1 MFRRISLFALAL
13 VLALSCTAFA
23 EEEERDILEVHFLNV
38 GRNDGILIICG
49 GEVAFI
55 DGGSYSWGTKCAE
68 YIQSRGVTE
77 LKYYIGTHA
86 HTDHVAGAPAIMG
99 KLKSGA
105 ILTNYD
111 LAVSAMRDNAH
122 TKQERDII
130 NSTPYVK
137 VKKGDEF
144 MLGGAVLTCVGPDKI
159 VRCDKYTEAAEN
171 NNSLIF
177 RLTFFQKS
185 FLFCSDTTNMIL
197 KDLVKQDSELLCCDV
212 LKSPHHNVGLHDT
225 LYSVLKCKYFI
236 FSTSSDYP
244 PKYEQ
249 INKARRAGARVM
261 ITSYTNAGT
270 IIFKTDGEEMTYETQ
285 YKLDSRWKLN
295 ISKVTLKAGKHKSY
309 TKQMHPT
316 RMLETLFYESS
327 DPAVAYPDPA
337 SGTVYAVAPGECVIR
352 ATAFDGSYRDIKVT
366 VLPAK

>member
-13 VLALSCTAFA
+13 VLALGCISFA
-23 EEEERDILEVHFLNV
+23 EEEGRDILEVHFLNV
-38 GRNDGILIICG
+38 GRNDGILIVCG
-49 GEVAFI
+49 AEAAFI
-55 DGGSYSWGTKCAE
+55 DSGSYSWGTKCAE
-68 YIQSRGVTE
+68 YIQSRGITE

-99 KLKSGA
+99 KIKTGT

-111 LAVSAMRDNAH
+111 LAIDAMRDSAH
-122 TKQERDII
+122 TKQEREII

-137 VKKGDEF
+137 VRKGDKF
-144 MLGGAVLTCVGPDKI
+144 TIGGAVLTCVGPDKI
-159 VRCDKYTEAAEN
+159 VPFAKYTEPTEN

-177 RLTFFQKS
+177 RLTYSQRS
-185 FLFCSDTTNMIL
+185 FLFCADTTNEIL
-197 KDLVKQDSELLCCDV
+197 KDLVKQDGELLHCDV

-225 LYSVLKCKYFI
+225 LYAVLKCKYFI

-244 PKYEQ
+244 PKYEH

-270 IIFKTDGEEMTYETQ
+270 IIFRTDGEEMTCETQ
-285 YKLDSRWKLN
+285 YKLDSRWKLSIN
-295 ISKVTLKAGKHKSY
+295 KVTLRAGKHKSY

-316 RMLETLFYESS
+316 RMIETLFYESS
-327 DPAVAYPDPA
+327 DPSIAYPDPA
-337 SGTVYAVAPGECVIR
+337 TGAVYAVSPGECVIR

-366 VLPAK
+366 VWPAK